1 MPNNT
6 DRIERETMARLNGIY
21 ADALKQALKEQA
33 AFLKKIKDVD
43 DGKIKPPQY
52 YVDRGEVDKWREGFT
67 RELIRR
73 QQVIDG
79 IIKRLDAAGIEA
91 GDVILKSMKEI
102 WRVNREETAK
112 LLQGE
117 AKKAGINVN
126 FAQYDA
132 HQLDVLM
139 QENQSP
145 FSKIAYKNLGQN
157 PAVRRRLQ
165 NELSQATILG
175 ESQRK
180 IIKRIRAVTGQAQ
193 WQARRV
199 AQTERTRVQSQ
210 ATYMTEQEAVAKG
223 VNVVNRWSTRMVN
236 SRETHIALDG
246 KWAKHGERF
255 SGSILRFPG
264 DPEAPAGEV
273 INCHCVL
280 VPKVLHPSETIDEN
294 GNVTTGKEEPQARN
308 IDQKVTQKTDEG
320 SVDDIKGENISPENI
335 IPVNEITDQN
345 KFAALAYDFAHS
357 GYSGRPI
364 IAGELGDGT
373 YQALTGSHRIFA
385 ARAAGIDIPTVTLP
399 YNDDTAALFDALDDE
414 ARVEIVDQ
422 LYKAGKIEKDV
433 YRLMTYEDEANFGVS
448 ETYAKTAKAKADLWR
463 AEQEAKAKAEEEAKR
478 AAEEAAAKAQQEL
491 AKERAESKE
500 MAEYKAF
507 YAEMQAKYGDSLW
520 ADMTDSEYGKLER
533 MERIAYKGQ

>member
-73 QQVIDG
+73 QRVIEG

-91 GDVILKSMKEI
+91 EDVILKSMKEI

-139 QENQSP
+139 QKNQSP
-145 FSKIAYKNLGQN
+145 FSQIAYKNLGQN

-175 ESQRK
+175 ESQQK
-180 IIKRIRAVTGQAQ
+180 IIKRIQKVTKQAQ

-255 SGSILRFPG
+255 PGSILRFPG

-280 VPKVLHPSETIDEN
+280 VPKVLKPGQEIDEN
-294 GNVTTGKEEPQARN
+294 GNVKTEKALQKASEPAKMDSVEACKDFDEMGEYLKAHYGISLDETVKELNFDLVKDAMRGIESVAQEYPDIFDSITQVTTENEGVMSCDREGITFNPQYFKGDRDGLLATWKEQVASGFWPKNSSPASTGAHEAGHAVELRLIAGNSLYQYNFERILAWNNCSEAKEIVSLACKNAKKSPYGKGKKNNELLSGISRYSNYTASEAMAEAFADVFAN
-308 IDQKVTQKTDEG
+308 
-320 SVDDIKGENISPENI
+320 GENANPLSI
-335 IPVNEITDQN
+335 EI
-345 KFAALAYDFAHS
+345 K
-357 GYSGRPI
+357 
-364 IAGELGDGT
+364 
-373 YQALTGSHRIFA
+373 RI
-385 ARAAGIDIPTVTLP
+385 V
-399 YNDDTAALFDALDDE
+399 
-414 ARVEIVDQ
+414 
-422 LYKAGKIEKDV
+422 KEK
-433 YRLMTYEDEANFGVS
+433 
-448 ETYAKTAKAKADLWR
+448 
-463 AEQEAKAKAEEEAKR
+463 
-478 AAEEAAAKAQQEL
+478 
-491 AKERAESKE
+491 
-500 MAEYKAF
+500 
-507 YAEMQAKYGDSLW
+507 
-520 ADMTDSEYGKLER
+520 
-533 MERIAYKGQ
+533 MEAYKGASH